1 MSTKKLQVLDYTI
14 KQAEN
19 ADTLDGQHASDFA
32 TASDMSNAQNDIS
45 DLQTKV
51 GDTSVSTQ
59 IAAAVNSYDETNKQY
74 ISDQLGNYV
83 SMGDHG
89 ENWSDGDVIVVD
101 VGAGLIRS
109 GGKYV
114 KSVNGQTGD
123 VTISETPLSTGA
135 ITIESDTSNLSHG
148 ASISALTD
156 LTVDGHEIC
165 YTLETYKLPVET
177 TLSIK
182 SSGTGNAVTDV
193 GVNNHAITLTKGSTF
208 ATQSSLENLSE
219 LVGDTSV
226 SSQISNAV
234 STKQNTIT
242 GAATTIASSNLTAS
256 RALVSNSSGK
266 VAVSAVTSKELG
278 YLKGV
283 SSSVQEQINL
293 KADNIHSHDGQQIT
307 PAAIELTPTSSS
319 AGHGG
324 YIDFHY
330 NGSSN
335 DYTSRIIESSSGL
348 LALNDNKILT
358 AANITALYNVNV
370 TFSSGKVVYSHSAIK
385 STSICFVQR
394 RSGTAGAATT
404 CMFATT
410 SNNGSVTIVIDNTSV
425 ATANLN
431 ILILNL

>member
-59 IAAAVNSYDETNKQY
+59 ITAAVNSYDETNKEY
-74 ISDQLGNYV
+74 INDRFNNYV
-83 SMGDHG
+83 SMGDYG
-89 ENWSDGDVIVVD
+89 INWSDGDVIIVD
-101 VGAGLIRS
+101 SGAGLIKS

-123 VTISETPLSTGA
+123 VTISETPLS
-135 ITIESDTSNLSHG
+135 IN
-148 ASISALTD
+148 
-156 LTVDGHEIC
+156 
-165 YTLETYKLPVET
+165 
-177 TLSIK
+177 
-182 SSGTGNAVTDV
+182 SSGSGNAVTDV
-193 GVNNHAITLTKGSTF
+193 SVNNHTITLTKDSTF
-208 ATQSSLENLSE
+208 ATQSSLEDLRGQ
-219 LVGDTSV
+219 VGDTSV

-234 STKQNTIT
+234 ATKQDAIT
-242 GAATTIASSNLTAS
+242 GAATTIASSNLTVS

-278 YLKGV
+278 YLDGV
-283 SSSVQEQINL
+283 TSSVQTQINS
-293 KADNIHSHDGQQIT
+293 KANTVHNHLGQQVT
-307 PAAIELTPTSSS
+307 PVAIELTPNSSS

-330 NGSSN
+330 NGSSV
-335 DYTSRIIESSSGL
+335 DYTSRIIESSSGI

-358 AANITALYNVNV
+358 AANITALYSVAV
-370 TFSSGKVVYSHSAIK
+370 TFSNGKVTYSHSAIK

-394 RSGTAGAATT
+394 RSSTAGSSTT

-410 SNNGSVTIVIDNTSV
+410 SNNGSVTIVIDDKNVT
-425 ATANLN
+425 AANLN